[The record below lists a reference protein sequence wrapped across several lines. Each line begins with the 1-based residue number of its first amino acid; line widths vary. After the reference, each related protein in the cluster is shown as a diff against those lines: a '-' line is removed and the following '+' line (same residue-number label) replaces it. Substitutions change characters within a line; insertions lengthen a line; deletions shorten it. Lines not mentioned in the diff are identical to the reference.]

1 VHQYLQIDFKHKAH
15 CTHFETSETHE
26 LVKSIQCITTK
37 GKISLFLL
45 DDDHFVIQQ
54 IFIFFTQDKLI
65 DMKHTL
71 PILFFISCLYL
82 LTNTG
87 CEKPNSSL
95 AVNYT
100 GPIKV
105 NFNNYGGEFEI
116 DLSPSQTVP
125 LEIPLEV
132 KLTNTVEPAP
142 TDIKVKVQLD
152 RNVLYDYN
160 VNNSTN
166 YILPPDSS
174 LVFTPTK
181 EVIVIIPKGQRKA
194 QFKIGIITSRLNLAN
209 EYALGFSI
217 VEAIG
222 AEVNA
227 ADIDA
232 KLVVTF
238 NLKNIYDGIY
248 EFKGKLWHPTNAA
261 ARGPFKF
268 AAWELRTSGPNSID
282 AYIPGA
288 IVASGIAVPAHPFFN
303 NGSPAFFT
311 GVNPRINIS
320 ASNVVSLSSSTANGV
335 TFYPARTFENPR
347 YIPSTKSFIFTARW
361 NGDGTLNFDSLNLT
375 RIATDT
381 LVYVRPR

>member
-1 VHQYLQIDFKHKAH
+1 MRLSLPLYGFICMFFFLMS
-15 CTHFETSETHE
+15 TS
-26 LVKSIQCITTK
+26 
-37 GKISLFLL
+37 
-45 DDDHFVIQQ
+45 
-54 IFIFFTQDKLI
+54 
-65 DMKHTL
+65 
-71 PILFFISCLYL
+71 
-82 LTNTG
+82 
-87 CEKPNSSL
+87 CEKPDSPFRVQYN
-95 AVNYT
+95 

-105 NFNNYGGEFEI
+105 NFNNYNGEFGI
-116 DLSPSQTVP
+116 DLSPSSTLP
-125 LEIPLEV
+125 FEIPLEV
-132 KLTNTVEPAP
+132 KITNTVEPA
-142 TDIKVKVQLD
+142 TSDIKVKVQLD

-166 YILPPDSS
+166 FILPPDSS
-174 LVFTPTK
+174 LVFAPTK
-181 EVIVIIPKGQRKA
+181 EVWVIIPKGQRKA
-194 QFKIGIITSRLNLAN
+194 QFKIGIITSKLNLAN

-217 VEAIG
+217 VDAIG

-261 ARGPFKF
+261 ARGNFRFPE
-268 AAWELRTSGPNSID
+268 WELRTSGPNSVD
-282 AYIPGA
+282 AFIPGA
-288 IVASGIAVPAHPFFN
+288 IVASGIAAPAHPFFN
-303 NGSPAFFT
+303 NGSPAYFT

-320 ASNVVSLSSSTANGV
+320 STNIVTLSSSTATGV
-335 TFYPARTFENPR
+335 TFFPARAFENPR
-347 YIPSTKSFIFTARW
+347 YISSTKSFIFTARW